1 MAQWLEGL
9 VAHLSGWPRGA
20 EVLVFATGNEG
31 GGRTG
36 GGQISQRGA
45 WALGGSLDEPVR
57 ADIPTLGFPETFPR
71 YRAVGGIWAV
81 GTRRLEVGAGS
92 YRVSEVSWSAEVGS
106 VTWVHPV
113 TLTLGVGLRDLLSPG
128 GTLELRVG

>member
-1 MAQWLEGL
+1 MGYGVAQAGG
-9 VAHLSGWPRGA
+9 VAAHLSGWPRGA
-20 EVLVFATGNEG
+20 EVLVFEAGSEG

-45 WALGGSLDEPVR
+45 WASGGSLAELVR

-71 YRAVGGIWAV
+71 YHAVGGTWAV
-81 GTRRLEVGAGS
+81 GTRRLEVGAGTCW
-92 YRVSEVSWSAEVGS
+92 VGEVVWSAEVGS

-113 TLTLGVGLRDLLSPG
+113 TLTLGVGLRGSVLPRG
-128 GTLELRVG
+128 HA